1 MKKLRNIIIYIVCGA
16 LVAFFGIVFLLAKNP
31 KVSDEYRMYYITH
44 ELKTWPF
51 YIYCWN

>member
-31 KVSDEYRMYYITH
+31 KVSDCLLYTSR
-44 ELKTWPF
+44 
-51 YIYCWN
+51 CV

>member
-31 KVSDEYRMYYITH
+31 KVKNMARRG
-44 ELKTWPF
+44 PF